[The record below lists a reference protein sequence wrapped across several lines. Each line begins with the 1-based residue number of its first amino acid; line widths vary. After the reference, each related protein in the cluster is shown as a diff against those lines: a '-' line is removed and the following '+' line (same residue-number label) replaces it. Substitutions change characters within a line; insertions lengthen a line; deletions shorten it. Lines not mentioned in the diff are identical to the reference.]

1 MVGRC
6 AVLLLL
12 LTFCP
17 AAQNLRTDPQL
28 VRLIDAIRGEVK
40 GSEALDFVSR
50 QHETDRWANFAKF
63 QETAEYLRRTMTA
76 IGLKN
81 VELASAPADGVT
93 QFGFWTMPLAWDVKE
108 ARLEIV
114 DPPVPADLRVLADY
128 RQEPASLI
136 MWSGATPP
144 GGITAEVVEVKP
156 ATVQQLARLDVKG
169 KMALCEPSLDLGQRG
184 AFKAALYR
192 AGAAGMISYATENSE
207 LANGHYWMN
216 AWGDA
221 GWGFTKTSSPL
232 VGFSITPRAA
242 ADLRSLLARGVNL
255 RVKAV
260 ADTRYYSGRYPYLTA
275 EVPGTDSDEEVLELG
290 HPFELGAQDNSTG
303 VAAML
308 EAVATLTRLIDAGRL
323 ARPKRT
329 IRILAMPEDY
339 GSSAYIATHP
349 DRIKR
354 TIGAINMDT
363 AAGPYAETAGYTF
376 AMNPDVSRSYQDAL
390 IMRIAENY
398 YAGIPRRFPRW
409 MPYRPT
415 SDSYLSDP
423 TIGVPTVAAVGSS
436 GAMNLH
442 HNSLDTLDRVDPR
455 NLRDLSAIVAG
466 FLYSLAGAGE
476 REIPWLAEITVDR
489 AYENATRVAADQV
502 SRIAAAASPEAVRRA
517 LYAGL
522 AQVNY
527 NADRD
532 RDALRSVL
540 RLAPSTPARLLD
552 PSLED
557 IRRFAD
563 EQCGRL
569 HRAADRRAAELG
581 AAGPAKPIAPPADP
595 RRAEAAQIIVQ
606 RKRFGPVT
614 LDDLPLDEREGFPGF
629 GSSPAPLP
637 LLTWCD
643 GKRTLAEAIRFYEL
657 EHGPIDFDFVGY
669 VKFLARHGYLDI
681 KVPGR

>member
-1 MVGRC
+1 MFRRG
-6 AVLLLL
+6 AALLLL
-12 LTFCP
+12 LTFCS

-28 VRLIDAIRGEVK
+28 VRLIGEIRGEVK
-40 GSEALDFVSR
+40 GSEALDFDSR
-50 QHETDRWANFAKF
+50 QHETDRWANFSKF
-63 QETAEYLRRTMTA
+63 QETAEYLRRTMSA

-81 VELASAPADGVT
+81 VELLSAPADGVT

-114 DPPVPADLRVLADY
+114 DPPAPADLRLLADY
-128 RQEPASLI
+128 QREPASLI

-144 GGITAEVVEVKP
+144 RGITAEVVEVKP
-156 ATVQQLARLDVKG
+156 ATAQQVGRLDVKG

-184 AFKAALYR
+184 AFKAALYQ

-232 VGFSITPRAA
+232 VGFSITPTAGGY
-242 ADLRSLLARGVNL
+242 LRNLLERGVKV

-260 ADTRYYSGRYPYLTA
+260 ADTRYYSGRYPYVTA
-275 EVPGTDSDEEVLELG
+275 VVPGTGSDEEVLELG

-303 VAAML
+303 TAAML
-308 EAVATLTRLIDAGRL
+308 EAVAILTRLIDAGRL
-323 ARPKRT
+323 ARPKRS
-329 IRILAMPEDY
+329 IRILIMPEDY
-339 GSSAYIATHP
+339 GSSAYIATHQ

-363 AAGPYAETAGYTF
+363 PAGPYAETPGYTF

-436 GAMNLH
+436 GAMNVH

-455 NLRDLSAIVAG
+455 SLRDLSAIVAG

-489 AYENATRVAADQV
+489 AYENATRTAADHL
-502 SRIAAAASPEAVRRA
+502 SRIAAAANPEAVGRA
-517 LYAGL
+517 LFVGL
-522 AQVNY
+522 AQVDY

-540 RLAPSTPARLLD
+540 RLSPSTPATLLE
-552 PSLED
+552 PSLEH
-557 IRRFAD
+557 IGKFAG
-563 EQCGRL
+563 EQCDRL
-569 HRAADRRAAELG
+569 HQAADRRAVELG
-581 AAGPAKPIAPPADP
+581 AASPVKRMAPPADP
-595 RRAEAAQIIVQ
+595 RRAEAAQIVVQ

-614 LDDLPLDEREGFPGF
+614 LDDLPLEHREGFPGF
-629 GSSPAPLP
+629 GSNPAPLP

-643 GKRTLAEAIRFYEL
+643 GKRTLAEAIRLYEL
-657 EHGPIDFDFVGY
+657 EHGPSDFDFVGY
-669 VKFLARHGYLDI
+669 VKFLATHGYVEILTA
-681 KVPGR
+681 GR